1 MFSIFIQASEELPK
15 QDATCKSGIVIN
27 HCKKKK
33 EIVN

>member
-15 QDATCKSGIVIN
+15 QDATNQGLSLITV
-27 HCKKKK
+27 KKK